1 MNIVVCIKQVPASS
15 NVKVDPVT
23 GVLIRD
29 GIASKMNPYDLFAL
43 EAALS
48 LREKAGGKVHVITMG
63 PLPARQVL
71 MEAIYMG
78 ADDGILISDRKFG
91 GADVLATAYTLSSAI
106 RSLETPEEPVDLILC
121 GKQTTDGDT
130 AQVGAEMAEYLDLP
144 QYSNISSLTL
154 SEENPKALSVVST
167 LGSDILSASIDLPC
181 VLCTDQEINTP
192 RLPSYLRKQASDPR
206 MNELIRVLTL
216 ADFKDSDPAHY
227 GLNGSATAVERIF
240 PPDKNDEHV
249 FLQGDPR
256 ESAQKLLDSLKA
268 RKIL

>member
-29 GIASKMNPYDLFAL
+29 GIESKMNPYDLFAL

-48 LREKAGGKVHVITMG
+48 LREKAGGTVHVLTMG
-63 PLPARQVL
+63 PNPAKAVL

-78 ADDGILISDRKFG
+78 ADDGILISDRRFG

-106 RSLETPEEPVDLILC
+106 RSLGEEAPVDLILC

-154 SEENPKALSVVST
+154 TTEDQVDVVST
-167 LGSDILSASIDLPC
+167 LGQDLLSATIKLPC
-181 VLCTDQEINTP
+181 VLCTDAEINTP
-192 RLPSYLRKQASDPR
+192 RLPSYLRKQKTDPEMEQR
-206 MNELIRVLTL
+206 IRVLTL
-216 ADFKDSDPAHY
+216 DDFKDRDPQHY

-240 PPDKNDEHV
+240 PPEKNEEHI
-249 FLQGDPR
+249 FLKGDPR
-256 ESAQKLLDSLKA
+256 SSTRTLLEALKE